1 MARKSVD
8 KKYKKRYNLFIWEG
22 TLMAFGLISLEKRMK
37 DNIRNYSLDQLFD
50 IGKLSGYLE
59 AAYTVSHI
67 SFLLVDRHGEKA
79 VSVGGFAGF
88 KPDVVGAPGYKI
100 RVSNRTVAHL
110 YVKDEEVTEDAQRR
124 YVETIAQQ
132 LTELAINTYENIETS
147 IYADELEKRL
157 EKEQYQVK
165 HGEKKDALTG
175 ALNST
180 YFENRA
186 KVIDR
191 SDVVPVAV
199 ICANINDWKYVNDN
213 FGDEE
218 SDRLI
223 KVVAEILAGEAKDE
237 YVIGRC
243 GGDLFHVLIPLVE
256 DGEAEDYCSR
266 VQSRC
271 DAFEDDKIAPS
282 VACGYVYKTNVEQ
295 SVLDLLSDAE
305 YEMFN
310 NKFEIKNAPGYRE
323 RLEKK

>member
-1 MARKSVD
+1 
-8 KKYKKRYNLFIWEG
+8 
-22 TLMAFGLISLEKRMK
+22 MAFGLVTLEKRMK
-37 DNIRNYSLDQLFD
+37 DNIRNYSPDQLFD
-50 IGKLSGYLE
+50 IGKLSEFLE
-59 AAYTVSHI
+59 TAHLISNI
-67 SFLLVDRHGEKA
+67 SFLLVDRHGEKT
-79 VSVGGFAGF
+79 VSAGDFTGFT
-88 KPDVVGAPGYKI
+88 PDVVSAPGIKI
-100 RVSNRTVAHL
+100 RVCNRTIAYL
-110 YVKDEEVTEDAQRR
+110 YVKDEEMISEEHRRFVTSVAD
-124 YVETIAQQ
+124 Q
-132 LTELAINTYENIETS
+132 LTALAVNTYENIETS
-147 IYADELEKRL
+147 MYADELEKRL
-157 EKEQYQVK
+157 EKEKYQVK

-191 SDVVPVAV
+191 SDVIPVAV
-199 ICANINDWKYVNDN
+199 ICININDWKYANDN

-223 KVVAEILAGEAKDE
+223 KVVAEILSEEAKDE

-243 GGDLFHVLIPLVE
+243 GGDFFHVLIPLVE

-266 VQSRC
+266 VQSKC
-271 DAFEDDKIAPS
+271 NAFEDEKIAPS
-282 VACGYVYKTNVEQ
+282 VACGYVFKNNVEQ

>member
-1 MARKSVD
+1 
-8 KKYKKRYNLFIWEG
+8 
-22 TLMAFGLISLEKRMK
+22 MAFGLVSLEKRMK
-37 DNIRNYSLDQLFD
+37 DNIKNYSLDQLFD
-50 IGKLSGYLE
+50 IGKLSDYLE
-59 AAYTVSHI
+59 SACAVSHI

-88 KPDVVGAPGYKI
+88 KPDVVNAPGHKI

-110 YVKDEEVTEDAQRR
+110 YTKDEEVTGAAQERF
-124 YVETIAQQ
+124 VSAVVQQ
-132 LTELAINTYENIETS
+132 LTELAVNTYESIETS

-199 ICANINDWKYVNDN
+199 ICANINDWKYVNDKY
-213 FGDEE
+213 GDEE

-223 KVVAEILAGEAKDE
+223 KVVAGILEDEAKDE

-243 GGDLFHVLIPLVE
+243 GGDFFHILIPLVE
-256 DGEAEDYCSR
+256 EGEAEDYCTR

-282 VACGYVYKTNVEQ
+282 VACGYVFKMNVEQ
-295 SVLDLLSDAE
+295 SVLELVSDAE

-323 RLEKK
+323 RLEK

>member
-1 MARKSVD
+1 
-8 KKYKKRYNLFIWEG
+8 
-22 TLMAFGLISLEKRMK
+22 MAFGLVSLEKRMK
-37 DNIRNYSLDQLFD
+37 DNIRNYSPDQLFD
-50 IGKLSGYLE
+50 MEKLSEYLG
-59 AAYTVSHI
+59 AAYEISNI

-79 VSVGGFAGF
+79 VCAGEFAGF
-88 KPDVVGAPGYKI
+88 KPDVVNQPGYKI
-100 RVSNRTVAHL
+100 RVSNRTIAHL
-110 YVKDEEVTEDAQRR
+110 YIKDEEVQSDAQRR
-124 YVETIAQQ
+124 FVQAVADQ
-132 LTELAINTYENIETS
+132 LTVLAENAYESIETS
-147 IYADELEKRL
+147 LYADELEKRL

-191 SDVVPVAV
+191 SDVLPVAV

-223 KVVAEILAGEAKDE
+223 KVVAEILRAEAKDE

-243 GGDLFHVLIPLVE
+243 GGDFFHVLIPLVE
-256 DGEAEDYCSR
+256 DGEAEDYCNR

-271 DAFEDDKIAPS
+271 DAFEDEKIAPS
-282 VACGYVYKTNVEQ
+282 VACGYVFKNNVEQ

-310 NKFEIKNAPGYRE
+310 NKFEMKNAPGYRE